1 MTFNPQIPNWGKDFS
16 EKYIKDLLSYHQWL
30 LKTGVKTGLISPKSK
45 QFIWDEFVIHSLYFY
60 KIISDLDKHEREIF
74 DLGTGGGIPGVP
86 VGIVSKQ
93 QVRLI
98 DIKQKR
104 IFELERFVSSNRHT
118 NIIPQKKDAEL
129 LLKNKENVVFLMR
142 CYIPHSNLIELLE
155 KNIDNNKNNT
165 FIVSSNSDTR
175 NDLNNS
181 FHVKQE
187 KFLINNNEYRYIDVI
202 TVK

>member
-1 MTFNPQIPNWGKDFS
+1 
-16 EKYIKDLLSYHQWL
+16 
-30 LKTGVKTGLISPKSK
+30 
-45 QFIWDEFVIHSLYFY
+45 
-60 KIISDLDKHEREIF
+60 
-74 DLGTGGGIPGVP
+74 
-86 VGIVSKQ
+86 
-93 QVRLI
+93 
-98 DIKQKR
+98 
-104 IFELERFVSSNRHT
+104 
-118 NIIPQKKDAEL
+118 
-129 LLKNKENVVFLMR
+129 MR